1 MRVAQALLYPEVVP
15 CFQVPIGNYLRRE
28 YSDKRAEDCHN
39 CAQAT
44 STVNSD

>member
-28 YSDKRAEDCHN
+28 YSDKRAEDC
-39 CAQAT
+39 A
-44 STVNSD
+44 